1 MFYLC
6 ETGLNESVTLEE
18 LDNKVG
24 SWECFDPKYKVIICP
39 DMGVCM
45 TAGVDITASGSP
57 VSKNRDLGQYGR
69 NIVSVEAV
77 DAPEEYVPYAVDE
90 N

>member
-1 MFYLC
+1 VFYLC

-18 LDNKVG
+18 LGNKVG

-45 TAGVDITASGSP
+45 SAGVDITASGSP
-57 VSKNRDLGQYGR
+57 VSKNRDLGQFAS
-69 NIVSVEAV
+69 NIVSVQAV